1 MTNGEFDNLLDFR
14 INHCADCSAFD
25 ELEDII
31 SDAKIENNRN
41 ECKGPKFTPQ
51 IYVFVNQRLMD
62 FPQGK
67 FDYETLATIDFFES
81 IHKII
86 NVQIHLQHLHVTGK
100 TYNYAHN
107 FCNMKVREN
116 QNQFSCITHNFLWF
130 DMFFLTTGIRLSV

>member
-1 MTNGEFDNLLDFR
+1 MTNGEVDNLLDFR

-86 NVQIHLQHLHVTGK
+86 NVQIH
-100 TYNYAHN
+100 
-107 FCNMKVREN
+107 
-116 QNQFSCITHNFLWF
+116 
-130 DMFFLTTGIRLSV
+130 

>member
-51 IYVFVNQRLMD
+51 IYVFVN
-62 FPQGK
+62 
-67 FDYETLATIDFFES
+67 
-81 IHKII
+81 
-86 NVQIHLQHLHVTGK
+86 
-100 TYNYAHN
+100 
-107 FCNMKVREN
+107 
-116 QNQFSCITHNFLWF
+116 
-130 DMFFLTTGIRLSV
+130 